1 MVFYLFFEQCGRY
14 SVFHTKKLWM
24 FFLFEFEFMKI
35 LLVEENKMTRPI
47 YLFFEGISEGLH
59 IKIHN
64 KFQSY
69 VQHEG
74 VYPSKS
80 LKTLNSKIWKY
91 KGTIYKLRVDNGN
104 ESARV
109 LFSKSKNGD
118 VIIIHAFLK
127 STRKTPAKDARQAI
141 KIYQALENIETMI
154 WNKPN
159 KSQL

>member
-1 MVFYLFFEQCGRY
+1 MEL
-14 SVFHTKKLWM
+14 
-24 FFLFEFEFMKI
+24 
-35 LLVEENKMTRPI
+35 LLVEKNKITRPL

-69 VQHEG
+69 VQHG
-74 VYPSKS
+74 DVYHSKS

-91 KGTIYKLRVDNGN
+91 KGTIYKLRIDSGN

-109 LFSKSKNGD
+109 LFAKSKDGN

-127 STRKTPAKDARQAI
+127 STRKTPTKDARQAI
-141 KIYQALENIETMI
+141 KIYQVIESLETVI
-154 WNKPN
+154 WDKLN